1 MRVIIDSVAHEIG
14 TIQANPTIG
23 IVDFSR
29 RTTDNFGVT
38 SVVARSFARRMSVR
52 IAMPTE
58 QVDAVQRLLAGLR
71 ASVARWEA
79 DERFEWLNF
88 DGFYKDFQIDL
99 AIPPLSYCTLTVEG
113 LAQTELVP
121 DSGED
126 PAPAGSSSTLK
137 MLDPMVVGDAELI
150 SSSLAENDHAE
161 WSSVTAYP
169 QGERVIKAATH
180 RVYESA
186 AANNLGNDPESASG
200 HWFEVGPTNR
210 WAMFDQAL
218 GSASAAAGA
227 IEVEVHAISSNAVA
241 LLDVVGT
248 SVRVEASGYDTTK
261 AVVDGAVTFLDLPV
275 VTGRV
280 RISLSGTGPVAI
292 GTLLVGSLKALGL
305 TEAAPTAAITDF
317 SRKEVDEFGDPSI
330 VERAW
335 AKRMSARAL
344 FRADALDVVAN
355 RIAAVRAR
363 PVLWIGDEDLETLKI
378 YGFFKDFTIDLGQSV
393 GSLSLSVEGLST
405 APPPPPYIPPRYED
419 GTPIDDLRPEAPG
432 ATPGAPD
439 GWIIGGTLDPHTG
452 TVEGGLPAEEVLA
465 DAEAVQLGSLVA
477 TAQGEIARIRDRELM
492 YGEDGADVRT
502 RFRREASARMALAAI
517 VTIVQARLG
526 NVDASVEQLLEAFT
540 DGDEGYAR
548 FLLRAQVDEDGQPTS
563 IVGIEGL
570 AGAGGSILK
579 FVADVIQFIH
589 PVTAVPLIYF
599 DTAEGKMKAEA
610 VEVDTLKVNTAVIP
624 VRSTATATLIGVGSG
639 AAWQTALEC
648 SIVMPKPGVIEAD
661 FLARQ
666 SFSSGDQN
674 WAFELLING
683 IVVFAVNGGRTQ
695 DSIPMAGSAT
705 VSAGTHTAT
714 ARWRAADS
722 VTVTTRQMR
731 LKGYPATE

>member
-1 MRVIIDSVAHEIG
+1 MKVIANGVDYEIG
-14 TIQANPTIG
+14 ATETNPSIG
-23 IVDFSR
+23 IFDFSR
-29 RTTDNFGVT
+29 RTTDDFGVT
-38 SVVARSFARRMSVR
+38 TVVRRGFSRRMSVR
-52 IAMPTE
+52 MAIPSGE
-58 QVDAVQRLLAGLR
+58 IDAVQQLLAGLR
-71 ASVARWEA
+71 ASTARWEA
-79 DERFEWLNF
+79 DDRFNWLNF

-99 AIPPLSYCTLTVEG
+99 AIPPLSYCTLTIEG
-113 LAQTELVP
+113 LAETEVVP
-121 DSGED
+121 DAGDD
-126 PAPAGSSSTLK
+126 PAPAGDASTLV
-137 MLDPMVVGDAELI
+137 MLAPMIVDDATLI
-150 SSSLAENDHAE
+150 NSSIAETDHAE
-161 WSSVTAYP
+161 WSGETTYP
-169 QGERVIKAATH
+169 QGERVIKGATH

-186 AANNLGNDPESASG
+186 AAGNVGHDPEDMTG

-218 GSASAAAGA
+218 GTASSATGSIAVTVDATDANG
-227 IEVEVHAISSNAVA
+227 VA
-241 LLDVVGT
+241 LLDVTGS
-248 SVRVEASGYDTTK
+248 SVRVQAADYDETR
-261 AVVDGAVTFLDLPV
+261 AVGNGAITFLDLPNVTGEIV
-275 VTGRV
+275 VTV
-280 RISLSGTGPVAI
+280 IGTGTVSV
-292 GTLLVGSLKALGL
+292 GTLLIGPIHALGV
-305 TEAAPTAAITDF
+305 TEAAPNVSITDF
-317 SRKEVDEFGDPSI
+317 SRKEVDDFGVPTI

-335 AKRMSARAL
+335 AKRMSTRAL
-344 FRADALDVVAN
+344 IRTDAIDIVAN
-355 RIAAVRAR
+355 RIASVRAR
-363 PVLWIGDEDLETLKI
+363 PVLWIGATEFDTLTI
-378 YGFFKDFTIDLGQSV
+378 YGFFKDFTIDVGQAVST
-393 GSLSLSVEGLST
+393 LSLSVEGLSKAAP
-405 APPPPPYIPPRYED
+405 APPYVAPLYPD
-419 GTPIDDLRPEAPG
+419 GTPIEDLRPAAPG
-432 ATPGAPD
+432 ATPGTPD
-439 GWIIGGTLDPHTG
+439 GWVIGGTLDPQTG

-465 DAEAVQLGSLVA
+465 DAEAVQLESLVA
-477 TAQGEIARIRDRELM
+477 AAQAEIGRIRDRALM

-502 RFRREASARMALAAI
+502 RFRREANARMALAAI
-517 VTIVQARLG
+517 VTLVQARLG

-540 DGDEGYAR
+540 DGEEGYAR
-548 FLLRAQVDEDGQPTS
+548 FLLRAQVDEDGVPTS

-589 PVTAVPLIYF
+589 PVSGVPLIYF